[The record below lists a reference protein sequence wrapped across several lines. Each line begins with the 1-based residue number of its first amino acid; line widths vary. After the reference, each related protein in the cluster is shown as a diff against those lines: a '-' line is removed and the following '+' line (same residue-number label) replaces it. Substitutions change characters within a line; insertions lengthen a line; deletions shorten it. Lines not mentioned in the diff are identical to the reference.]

1 MRKNKEV
8 IAVAVMAIW
17 VGFVNAESSISS
29 SGVGGV
35 DDAAPTASKFEGRLE
50 FHKPLAVEIAA
61 GTAEYPQ
68 LVRIEWIRFET
79 TYGNAWGITAR
90 VGWSLVKDAA
100 WRLKVELLDEK
111 GQVLRHSRDEA
122 TVFTGKAGRSGR
134 TAMLYAD
141 LNLDPM
147 HDQGRRHARR
157 FRVHLEP
164 LDEQVGRTD
173 SAGLETHT
181 LEIVV
186 VDQKNQAPITDA
198 AMVVGSSYR
207 QKAYRRDKTL
217 YPTDSQGRCRIKL
230 ARDRLVS
237 IRINA
242 QKQGFAT
249 AQKSWSNYG
258 SSALGR
264 VPLVNLPQRHVL
276 EMVRA
281 SSIGGIVRDTEGN
294 AIEAAEVRFSARV
307 EEPSGTISISRT
319 IQTDANGR
327 WSVEGV
333 PSELGRVSVGLRH
346 PEYGGDNGRDRHI
359 TGEALLNARALKHVE
374 ILKKGLIIVGKV
386 LDDQGDPVVAATVT
400 MAQRSYSPIYTLT
413 DASGAFRL
421 MCTDDMSAYREVPTL
436 VVEAPGYAP
445 ALRTIAIKPNLGP
458 LEFRLTRGRS
468 ITCRVLDT
476 EGKPIVGAWTVVEPL
491 PENSNYSVW
500 LEDTDEQGK
509 FQVPNVPKNDV
520 NLTVGKEG
528 YVAVRDYVLALSE
541 EEVVVT
547 MKRALRVHG
556 TVTDAES
563 GKPIPNFEIADMY
576 TLGSRTRTSNPAV
589 FAGGAYELSFDEARP
604 ETRQLKVSA
613 VGYEPA
619 TSENIRIDEGE
630 RVINFKLTKDP
641 SFDTKGGQ
649 REYGQ
654 ARPTGPRVIPGVVRD
669 EKGEL
674 VSNAIISI
682 RPRMAEDT
690 ITDAEGRFKLRCRSR
705 GTSRSGPGEDM
716 VYLLV
721 RHKERNLAAAVELDD
736 NAETV
741 EIKLI
746 PGVILSGKVVDVEGK
761 GIPNADI
768 SLTFWI
774 SDYGHSSR
782 EVTEI
787 NAEGHYEIR
796 AVSSGHR
803 YSVNASAEGYGQ
815 QYVPVNTS
823 ESVDGRMQLEPMV
836 LAVADLSISGVVVDV
851 EDKPVAGV
859 RIYAYGRGQPN
870 RNTSTDEKGR
880 FLIENMCEG
889 RIRIQANT
897 SGQTRLYGRVDT
909 QGGAT
914 EVKIVLSER
923 PSATRFVPK
932 QPPSLV
938 GKSLP
943 DFSGIKID
951 FSVEQAKG
959 KMILV
964 CFWDMQ
970 QRPSRNCIMR
980 LAKQAEQL
988 KQKGIT
994 IVAVQ
999 ASKIDEN
1006 TLNEWVKKYNIP
1018 FTIGIVQSYVE
1029 KTRFDWGVKSLPWLI
1044 LTNRKHIVRAEGFA
1058 LTEIDEKISAIAQKQ
1073 N

>member
-1 MRKNKEV
+1 MWKNKEV

-17 VGFVNAESSISS
+17 AGFVNAESSISS
-29 SGVGGV
+29 SGVGGL
-35 DDAAPTASKFEGRLE
+35 DNAALRASKFEGRLE
-50 FHKPLAVEIAA
+50 FHKPLAVGIVA

-122 TVFTGKAGRSGR
+122 TVFTGKAGKPGQ
-134 TAMLYAD
+134 TNTLYAD
-141 LNLDPM
+141 LDLDAM
-147 HDQGRRHARR
+147 QDQGRRHATR
-157 FRVHLEP
+157 FRIRLEP
-164 LDEQVGRTD
+164 LERQVSDTD
-173 SAGLETHT
+173 SADIDTHT

-186 VDQKNQAPITDA
+186 VNQENKKPIADA
-198 AMVVGSSYR
+198 AVVVGSSYR

-230 ARDRLVS
+230 AGDGLVLV
-237 IRINA
+237 RINA

-264 VPLVNLPQRHVL
+264 APLVNLPQRHVL
-276 EMVRA
+276 EIVRA

-294 AIEAAEVRFSARV
+294 AIEAAEVRFSAQLEDPGGRV
-307 EEPSGTISISRT
+307 YINRSVK
-319 IQTDANGR
+319 TDANGR

-346 PEYGGDNGRDRHI
+346 PEYGGDHSRSRRI
-359 TGEALLNARALKHVE
+359 TGQALLNARALKHIE
-374 ILKKGLIIVGKV
+374 ILKKGLTIKGKV
-386 LDDQGDPVVAATVT
+386 LNNQGDPIIKATVLMT
-400 MAQRSYSPIYTLT
+400 QRSYSPIHTLT

-421 MCTDDMSAYREVPTL
+421 MCADDMSAYREVPTL

-445 ALRTIAIKPNLGP
+445 VQQAIYIKPKIEP

-468 ITCRVLDT
+468 ITCRVLNT
-476 EGKPIVGAWTVVEPL
+476 EGQPVVGAWTVVEPL
-491 PENSNYSVW
+491 LENSNYSVW

-576 TLGSRTRTSNPAV
+576 TLGSRTHTSNPVA

-613 VGYEPA
+613 IGYKPA
-619 TSENIRIDEGE
+619 ISENIKIDEGE

-654 ARPTGPRVIPGVVRD
+654 ARPTGPRQITGVVRD
-669 EKGEL
+669 EKGKL
-674 VSNAIISI
+674 VSDAIVST
-682 RPRMAEDT
+682 RPGVAEDT
-690 ITDAEGRFKLRCRSR
+690 ITNAEGRFKLRCRSR
-705 GTSRSGPGEDM
+705 GTLGSGLGEDM

-803 YSVNASAEGYGQ
+803 YSVNASAEGYGR
-815 QYVPVNTS
+815 QYIPVNTS
-823 ESVDGRMQLEPMV
+823 ESVDGRIELEPMV

-851 EDKPVAGV
+851 EDKPIAGV
-859 RIYAYGRGQPN
+859 RIYTYGRGQPN
-870 RNTSTDEKGR
+870 RNTITDEKGR
-880 FLIENMCEG
+880 FLIENICEG
-889 RIRIQANT
+889 RIQIQANT

-909 QGGAT
+909 EGGAT

-932 QPPSLV
+932 QPPSLA

-943 DFSGIKID
+943 DFSGIKSD
-951 FSVEQAKG
+951 FSVEQGKG
-959 KMILV
+959 KMILA
-964 CFWDMQ
+964 CFFDME
-970 QRPSRNCIMR
+970 QRPSRNCLRQLSIR
-980 LAKQAEQL
+980 AQELKAKDV
-988 KQKGIT
+988 GF
-994 IVAVQ
+994 VAVH
-999 ASKIDEN
+999 ASKVNKDRLDN
-1006 TLNEWVKKYNIP
+1006 WVKENNIP
-1018 FTIGIVQSYVE
+1018 FPVGMVQSDEE
-1029 KTRFDWGVKSLPWLI
+1029 KIRFTWGVRSLPWLI
-1044 LTNRKHIVRAEGFA
+1044 LTDTNQLVRAEGFTLQELDA
-1058 LTEIDEKISAIAQKQ
+1058 KLKQ
-1073 N
+1073 IVGD